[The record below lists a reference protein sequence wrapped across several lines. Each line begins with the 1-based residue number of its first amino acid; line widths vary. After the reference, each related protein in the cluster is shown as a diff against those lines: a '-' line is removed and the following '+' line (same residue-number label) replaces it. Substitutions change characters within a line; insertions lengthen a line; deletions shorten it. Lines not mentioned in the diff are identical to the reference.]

1 MRIAIISKG
10 ENNAVWYYRILPW
23 LYLGR
28 QNYEVVVTV
37 VNPANLNAFEA
48 VIPGYDV
55 LICQRPSS
63 QRDYQAMLL
72 AKQYNV
78 RVLADYD
85 DLLFQVPNVNIAAA
99 HFGKDEVQ
107 ETILNC
113 YKLADHVVVSTD
125 PLADYMEQAFGKRPQ
140 VINNAHNDIVMPIFQ
155 PAMNEPKNGIS
166 TVLWRGSNTHLG
178 DLMKYRDAF
187 QDFANIDFHF
197 WGAAPDLAIGKD
209 YGGHMDTWN
218 YKPWQPG
225 MPDYFKRG
233 KMLKPNFMVVPLQDD
248 PFNRCKSNIAWLEAT
263 YFGAVCLASALP
275 EFENIG
281 AISFN
286 TSSELQVE
294 FDVIDNAKAYYHN
307 FCYLESVEKIK
318 KNYLLSKVNQQRAE
332 ALKTIWSL

>member
-1 MRIAIISKG
+1 MRIAIVSKG
-10 ENNAVWYYRILPW
+10 DNNAVWYYRILPW

-28 QNYEVVVTV
+28 QNYEITVTV
-37 VNPANLNAFEA
+37 VNPANLNAFES

-55 LICQRPSS
+55 LIVQRPSAR
-63 QRDYQAMLL
+63 RDYEAMLL

-78 RVLADYD
+78 RVLVDYD
-85 DLLFQVPNVNIAAA
+85 DLLFQVPNVNIAAQ

-113 YKLADHVVVSTD
+113 YKLCDHVVVSTD
-125 PLADYMEQAFGKRPQ
+125 PLADYIEQAFGKRPQ

-155 PAMNEPKNGIS
+155 PTMNEPKNGIS

-197 WGAAPDLAIGKD
+197 WGAAPDLALGRD

-225 MPDYFKRG
+225 MPDYFKKG
-233 KMLKPNFMVVPLQDD
+233 KILQPNFVVVPLEDN
-248 PFNRCKSNIAWLEAT
+248 PFNRCKSNIGWLEAT
-263 YFGAVCLASALP
+263 YFGAVCLASCLP
-275 EFENIG
+275 EFEKPGVVLINDSDSLHAWFKDIDED
-281 AISFN
+281 F
-286 TSSELQVE
+286 TQRELL
-294 FDVIDNAKAYYHN
+294 FYD
-307 FCYLESVEKIK
+307 SVQEIK
-318 KNYLLSKVNQQRAE
+318 KNYLLSRVNQQRAE

>member
-1 MRIAIISKG
+1 MKLAIISKG

-28 QNYEVVVTV
+28 QISDIHTQV
-37 VNPANLNAFEA
+37 VNPQNLNAFEA
-48 VIPGYDV
+48 VIPGFDV
-55 LICQRPSS
+55 LIIQRPST

-78 RVLADYD
+78 KVLADYD
-85 DLLFQVPNVNIAAA
+85 DLLFQVPNVNIAAQ

-113 YKLADHVVVSTD
+113 YKLADHVTVSTD

-140 VINNAHNDIVMPIFQ
+140 VIKNAHNDICMPIFQ

-178 DLMKYRDAF
+178 DLMKYREAF

-197 WGAAPDLAIGKD
+197 WGAAPDLALGRD
-209 YGGHMDTWN
+209 YGGYLDVWN

-225 MPDYFKRG
+225 MPDYFKNG
-233 KMLKPNFMVVPLQDD
+233 KSLKPNFIVVPLEDN
-248 PFNRCKSNIAWLEAT
+248 PFNRAKSFIGWLEGT
-263 YFGAVCLASALP
+263 YFGAVCIASKLP
-275 EFENIG
+275 EFDKKGVSFFETSDGLGEIFTRIDENSEDFS
-281 AISFN
+281 SF
-286 TSSELQVE
+286 
-294 FDVIDNAKAYYHN
+294 
-307 FCYLESVEKIK
+307 YLDSVEEIQ
-318 KNYLLSKVNQQRAE
+318 KNYLLTKVNAQRAE
-332 ALKTIWSL
+332 ALNIIWR

>member
-10 ENNAVWYYRILPW
+10 DNSAVWYYRILPW

-28 QNYEVVVTV
+28 QSPEITVTV
-37 VNPANLNAFEA
+37 VNPQNLNAFES

-63 QRDYQAMLL
+63 QRDYHAMLL

-113 YKLADHVVVSTD
+113 YKLSDHVVVSTN

-140 VINNAHNDIVMPIFQ
+140 VINNAHNDIVMPVFQ

-166 TVLWRGSNTHLG
+166 TMLWRGSNTHLG

-218 YKPWQPG
+218 YKPWHPG
-225 MPDYFKRG
+225 MPDYFNRG
-233 KMLKPNFMVVPLQDD
+233 KMLQPNFVVVPLEDNS
-248 PFNRCKSNIAWLEAT
+248 FNDCKSNIAWLEAT
-263 YFGAVCLASALP
+263 YFGAVCLATPLR
-275 EFENIG
+275 EFMRVPAANIG
-281 AISFN
+281 KY
-286 TSSELQVE
+286 EHLQNIFE
-294 FDVIDNAKAYYHN
+294 QIDESTTD
-307 FCYLESVEKIK
+307 FSQFYLDSVEEIK
-318 KNYLLSKVNQQRAE
+318 KNYLLSRVNQQRAE

>member
-28 QNYEVVVTV
+28 QNYKITVTV
-37 VNPANLNAFEA
+37 VNPANLNAFES

-113 YKLADHVVVSTD
+113 YKLSDHVVVSTD
-125 PLADYMEQAFGKRPQ
+125 PLADYMNQAFGKRPQ
-140 VINNAHNDIVMPIFQ
+140 VINNAHNDIVMPVFQ
-155 PAMNEPKNGIS
+155 PEMNEPKNGIS

-218 YKPWQPG
+218 YKPWHPG
-225 MPDYFKRG
+225 MPDYFKKG
-233 KMLKPNFMVVPLQDD
+233 KMLQPNFVVVPLQDD
-248 PFNRCKSNIAWLEAT
+248 PFNRCKSNIGWLEAT
-263 YFGAVCLASALP
+263 YFGAVCLASNLP
-275 EFENIG
+275 EFDKSG
-281 AISFN
+281 CYTFVVP
-286 TSSELQVE
+286 TELEVN
-294 FDVIDNAKAYYHN
+294 FDLINNSDSNELDFFYQ
-307 FCYLESVEKIK
+307 LSVEEIK
-318 KNYLLSKVNQQRAE
+318 KNYLLSRVNQQRAE

>member
-1 MRIAIISKG
+1 MKLAIISKG

-28 QNYEVVVTV
+28 QISDIHTQV

-48 VIPGYDV
+48 VIPGFDV
-55 LICQRPSS
+55 LIIQRPST

-78 RVLADYD
+78 RVLVDYD
-85 DLLFQVPNVNIAAA
+85 DLLFQVPNVNIAAQ

-113 YKLADHVVVSTD
+113 YKLADHVTVSTA

-140 VINNAHNDIVMPIFQ
+140 VVNNAHNDIVMPIFQ

-178 DLMKYRDAF
+178 DLMKYREAF

-197 WGAAPDLAIGKD
+197 WGAAPDLALGRD
-209 YGGHMDTWN
+209 YGGYLDVWN

-225 MPDYFKRG
+225 MPDYFKNG
-233 KMLKPNFMVVPLQDD
+233 KSLKPNFVVVPLEDN
-248 PFNRCKSNIAWLEAT
+248 PFNRAKSFIGWLEGT
-263 YFGAVCLASALP
+263 YFGAVCLASGLP
-275 EFENIG
+275 EFQKNG
-281 AISFN
+281 
-286 TSSELQVE
+286 
-294 FDVIDNAKAYYHN
+294 VIKIDDAVHLEQTFKDINEDAA
-307 FCYLESVEKIK
+307 FWGTFYLLSVEEIQ
-318 KNYLLSKVNQQRAE
+318 KNYLLTKVNAKRAE
-332 ALKTIWSL
+332 ALNIIWR

>member
-1 MRIAIISKG
+1 MKIAIINKG

-28 QNYEVVVTV
+28 QIADIQTQV
-37 VNPANLNAFEA
+37 VNPQNLNAFESIIA
-48 VIPGYDV
+48 GFDV
-55 LICQRPSS
+55 LVVQRPSS
-63 QRDYQAMLL
+63 TRDYHAMLL

-85 DLLFQVPNVNIAAA
+85 DLLFQVPNVNIAAQ

-125 PLADYMEQAFGKRPQ
+125 PLADYMEQTFGKRPQ

-178 DLMKYRDAF
+178 DLMKYREAF

-197 WGAAPDLAIGKD
+197 WGAAPDLAIGRD
-209 YGGHMDTWN
+209 YGGYMDTWH
-218 YKPWQPG
+218 YKAWNPG
-225 MPDYFKRG
+225 LPEYFKNL
-233 KMLKPNFMVVPLQDD
+233 KALKPNFMVVPLEDN
-248 PFNRCKSNIAWLEAT
+248 PFNRCKSNIGWLEAT
-263 YFGAVCLASALP
+263 YGGAVCLASWLP
-275 EFENIG
+275 EFHKDG
-281 AISFN
+281 VCLYKFA
-286 TSSELQVE
+286 SELEDLFGQIETTAVD
-294 FDVIDNAKAYYHN
+294 FSS
-307 FCYLESVEKIK
+307 FYLASVEEIQ
-318 KNYLLSKVNQQRAE
+318 KNYLLTKVNAQRAE
-332 ALKTIWSL
+332 ALNIIWR

>member
-28 QNYEVVVTV
+28 QRYEITVTV
-37 VNPANLNAFEA
+37 VNPQNLNAFES

-63 QRDYQAMLL
+63 TRDYHAMLL

-99 HFGKDEVQ
+99 HFGKDDVQ

-125 PLADYMEQAFGKRPQ
+125 PLADYMEQAFGKCPQ
-140 VINNAHNDIVMPIFQ
+140 VINNAHNDIVMPFFQ

-218 YKPWQPG
+218 YKPWSPG
-225 MPDYFKRG
+225 IPDYFKNL
-233 KMLKPNFMVVPLQDD
+233 KILKPNFIVVPLEDNS
-248 PFNRCKSNIAWLEAT
+248 FNRCKSNIAWLEAT
-263 YFGAVCLASALP
+263 YAGAVCLASNLP
-275 EFENIG
+275 EFKRIHSVKALNSADLKYLFNQIDTDT
-281 AISFN
+281 ADFSSF
-286 TSSELQVE
+286 
-294 FDVIDNAKAYYHN
+294 
-307 FCYLESVEKIK
+307 YLESVEEIK
-318 KNYLLSKVNQQRAE
+318 KNYLLSRVNQQRAE
-332 ALKTIWSL
+332 ALKIIWSL

>member
-10 ENNAVWYYRILPW
+10 DNNAVWYYRILPW

-28 QNYEVVVTV
+28 QNYEITVTV
-37 VNPANLNAFEA
+37 VNPANLNAFES

-63 QRDYQAMLL
+63 TRDYQAMLL

-113 YKLADHVVVSTD
+113 YKLSDHVVVSTD

-197 WGAAPDLAIGKD
+197 WGAAPDLALGRE

-233 KMLKPNFMVVPLQDD
+233 KMLQPNFVVVPLQDD
-248 PFNRCKSNIAWLEAT
+248 PFNRAKSFIGWLEGT
-263 YFGAVCLASALP
+263 YFGAVCIASGLP
-275 EFENIG
+275 EFKRPG
-281 AISFN
+281 VV
-286 TSSELQVE
+286 TV
-294 FDVIDNAKAYYHN
+294 DNAIQMEHELDCVDSNISDYNQY
-307 FCYLESVEKIK
+307 YLESVEEIK
-318 KNYLLSKVNQQRAE
+318 KNYLLSRVNQQRAE

>member
-10 ENNAVWYYRILPW
+10 DNNAVWYYRILPW

-28 QNYEVVVTV
+28 QNYEITVTV
-37 VNPANLNAFEA
+37 VNPANLNAFES
-48 VIPGYDV
+48 VIPGFDV
-55 LICQRPSS
+55 LVIQRPSAR
-63 QRDYQAMLL
+63 RDYEAMLL

-85 DLLFQVPNVNIAAA
+85 DLLFQVPNVNIAAQ

-113 YKLADHVVVSTD
+113 YKLSDHVVVSTD
-125 PLADYMEQAFGKRPQ
+125 PLADYIEQAFGKRPQ

-225 MPDYFKRG
+225 MPDYFKKG
-233 KMLKPNFMVVPLQDD
+233 KMLQPNFVVVPLEDN
-248 PFNRCKSNIAWLEAT
+248 PFNRCKSNIGWLEGT
-263 YFGAVCLASALP
+263 YFGAVCLASGLP
-275 EFENIG
+275 EFKKLGIVYFDDVRQLQN
-281 AISFN
+281 SFG
-286 TSSELQVE
+286 S
-294 FDVIDNAKAYYHN
+294 IDEDLVDFND
-307 FCYLESVEKIK
+307 FYLNSVEEIK
-318 KNYLLSKVNQQRAE
+318 KNYLLSRVNQQRAE

>member
-1 MRIAIISKG
+1 MKLAIVSKG

-28 QNYEVVVTV
+28 QISNIHTQV
-37 VNPANLNAFEA
+37 VNPQNLNAFES
-48 VIPGYDV
+48 VIAGFDV
-55 LICQRPSS
+55 LIIQRPSS
-63 QRDYQAMLL
+63 TRDYQAMLL

-78 RVLADYD
+78 KVLADYD
-85 DLLFQVPNVNIAAA
+85 DLLFQVPNVNIAAQ

-113 YKLADHVVVSTD
+113 YKLADHVTVSTD

-178 DLMKYRDAF
+178 DLMKYREAF

-197 WGAAPDLAIGKD
+197 WGAAPDLALGRD
-209 YGGHMDTWN
+209 YGGNLDVWN

-225 MPDYFKRG
+225 MPDYFKNL
-233 KMLKPNFMVVPLQDD
+233 KALKPNFMVVPLEDN
-248 PFNRCKSNIAWLEAT
+248 PFNRCKSNIGWLEAT
-263 YFGAVCLASALP
+263 YAGAVCLASGLP
-275 EFENIG
+275 EFQQNGVIKIGDSQHLEQTFNDIENDAAFWG
-281 AISFN
+281 TF
-286 TSSELQVE
+286 
-294 FDVIDNAKAYYHN
+294 
-307 FCYLESVEKIK
+307 YLLSVEEIQ
-318 KNYLLSKVNQQRAE
+318 KNYLLTKVNAQRAE
-332 ALKTIWSL
+332 ALNIIWR